1 MTTAQDRKRPM
12 AAAIG
17 RGALGRCPA
26 CGKGRLLR
34 GFIAPQQHCESCGE
48 ALGQYQAADFAAY
61 FVTFL
66 VGAIFTPLTV
76 VAAMRPHVSDT
87 LIWLLLG
94 GAVVTALLLLP
105 RAKGAVIGLLWSLNE
120 HNV

>member
-1 MTTAQDRKRPM
+1 MSSPHEHKRPM
-12 AAAIG
+12 AVALR

-26 CGKGRLLR
+26 CGNGSLLR
-34 GFIAPQQHCESCGE
+34 GFAAPQQNCAACGE
-48 ALGQYQAADFAAY
+48 SLGQYQAADFAAY

-76 VAAMRPHVSDT
+76 VASMRPHASDT
-87 LIWLLLG
+87 MIWLLLG
-94 GAVVTALLLLP
+94 GAVLTALLMLP
-105 RAKGAVIGLLWSLNE
+105 RAKGAVIGLLWALNV

>member
-1 MTTAQDRKRPM
+1 MPSTLEHKRPM
-12 AAAIG
+12 AAALR

-26 CGKGRLLR
+26 CGNGALLH
-34 GFIAPQQHCESCGE
+34 GFAAPQQNCAACSES
-48 ALGQYQAADFAAY
+48 LGQYQAADFAAY

-76 VAAMRPHVSDT
+76 VAAMRPHASDAM
-87 LIWLLLG
+87 IWLLLG
-94 GAVVTALLLLP
+94 GAVLTALLLLP
-105 RAKGAVIGLLWSLNE
+105 RAKGAVIGLLWALNV

>member
-1 MTTAQDRKRPM
+1 M
-12 AAAIG
+12 AVALR

-26 CGKGRLLR
+26 CGNGALLQ
-34 GFIAPQQHCESCGE
+34 GFAAPQQSCKSCGE
-48 ALGQYQAADFAAY
+48 SLGQYQAADFAAY

-76 VAAMRPHVSDT
+76 AAAMRPHVSDVV
-87 LIWLLLG
+87 IWVLLA
-94 GAVVTALLLLP
+94 GAVLTALLLLP
-105 RAKGAVIGLLWSLNE
+105 RAKGAVIGLLWALNV